1 MNILGI
7 WMGEEYEMS
16 TKKKLLR
23 NKENEKL
30 KKIKRY
36 VFYRVREIRTV
47 YQQAV
52 QGARVVLGLKWV
64 KNGFKNEFRMRL
76 NGKLERKRNL
86 RTRKILLK
94 DDMVVNIILKT
105 KNISKVKKKP
115 QAWIPTIYCFDF
127 KIHSL

>member
-36 VFYRVREIRTV
+36 VFYRAREIRTV

-64 KNGFKNEFRMRL
+64 KIELKGLKM
-76 NGKLERKRNL
+76 NL
-86 RTRKILLK
+86 G
-94 DDMVVNIILKT
+94 
-105 KNISKVKKKP
+105 
-115 QAWIPTIYCFDF
+115 
-127 KIHSL
+127 

>member
-52 QGARVVLGLKWV
+52 LGARVVLGLKWV
-64 KNGFKNEFRMRL
+64 KNEFRMRL

-115 QAWIPTIYCFDF
+115 QAWIQTIYCFDF

>member
-52 QGARVVLGLKWV
+52 LGARVVLGLKWV
-64 KNGFKNEFRMRL
+64 
-76 NGKLERKRNL
+76 
-86 RTRKILLK
+86 
-94 DDMVVNIILKT
+94 
-105 KNISKVKKKP
+105 
-115 QAWIPTIYCFDF
+115 
-127 KIHSL
+127 

>member
-1 MNILGI
+1 
-7 WMGEEYEMS
+7 MGEEYEMS

-52 QGARVVLGLKWV
+52 LGARVVLGLKWV
-64 KNGFKNEFRMRL
+64 
-76 NGKLERKRNL
+76 
-86 RTRKILLK
+86 
-94 DDMVVNIILKT
+94 
-105 KNISKVKKKP
+105 
-115 QAWIPTIYCFDF
+115 
-127 KIHSL
+127 